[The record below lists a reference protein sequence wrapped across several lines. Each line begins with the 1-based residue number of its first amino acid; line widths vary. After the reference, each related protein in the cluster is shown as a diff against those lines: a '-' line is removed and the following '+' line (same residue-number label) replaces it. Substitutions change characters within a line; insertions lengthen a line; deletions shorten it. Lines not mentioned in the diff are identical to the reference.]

1 MTTITLINTLVV
13 KPGRIDEFI
22 ALQKDFVKAMSGR
35 QAGLLGG
42 RMHRTL
48 DGCKAVLISQFA
60 SREAQAATTQ
70 SAEFRAHLA
79 KLREMVD
86 SSSPDFYEEAYTY
99 GAFK

>member
-22 ALQKDFVKAMSGR
+22 ALQKDFADAMSGR

-48 DGCKAVLISQFA
+48 DGSKAVLISQFA
-60 SREAQAATTQ
+60 SREAQEATTQ
-70 SAEFRAHLA
+70 SATASPTNTPRWSTPW
-79 KLREMVD
+79 RSRR
-86 SSSPDFYEEAYTY
+86 SSSADLE
-99 GAFK
+99 